1 VVEGVSKP
9 CASSAKGYR
18 VHCMILPIYS
28 PEDDS
33 VHVLAILQRDHGNVR
48 LVPQCVS
55 DWKERHVILVIDNP

>member
-1 VVEGVSKP
+1 
-9 CASSAKGYR
+9 
-18 VHCMILPIYS
+18 MILPIYS

-33 VHVLAILQRDHGNVR
+33 VHVLAILQRDPGNVR